1 MLRRTDHRGEDLLAR
16 GAVRF
21 PPQTFSRD
29 GGPQPLLGAPIGRV
43 DRGGV
48 KEEREERG
56 PFDSEM
62 DGESPHVGDR
72 ARMIELYK
80 DGILDQGC
88 GTVRYGSRPANQ
100 IQLLYVGHMDAK
112 RGLDNLVRSL
122 PLLKTIDP
130 KVLVVIAGSG
140 PMDPQLRT
148 LARELKVETNLLLAG
163 WVGQRDVPSLIAAC

>member
-80 DGILDQGC
+80 DGILDQAC
-88 GTVRYGSRPANQ
+88 GTVRYGSRPAKLGDSQTRQRLGEAGRRAIERTYHWDN
-100 IQLLYVGHMDAK
+100 DANK
-112 RGLDNLVRSL
+112 
-122 PLLKTIDP
+122 
-130 KVLVVIAGSG
+130 
-140 PMDPQLRT
+140 
-148 LARELKVETNLLLAG
+148 LLAALASI
-163 WVGQRDVPSLIAAC
+163 VTLSAQPTLREAEAE